1 MKYCGTPPV
10 LRVNRIFHKHNAF
23 PIAVYPKEHP
33 KAAKRKASSMVYVV
47 VKVYLRVGCLGGP
60 DGCVK
65 LKKQLQQ
72 HTEQLRNNTLK

>member
-33 KAAKRKASSMVYVV
+33 KAAKRKASSMVYVL
-47 VKVYLRVGCLGGP
+47 VKVYLRYVGCFSSSLVVWR
-60 DGCVK
+60 DRMVV
-65 LKKQLQQ
+65 
-72 HTEQLRNNTLK
+72 